1 MLLLCHLTRSCL
13 ACGTIWKCLV
23 SLSSSLEACNSLCK
37 WKCTI
42 FREPF
47 ECSCLINEGKIRR
60 GPQCRRETDLHQGW
74 QVFFLYPYLHVDP
87 EYRFFPSFL
96 MFIQIYGVLSALS
109 IFSRHDSKGPDS
121 GSCWVPSVPTDG
133 TPQHRVAWVDTNKQE
148 TAKYPT
154 TFHSVLQ
161 TVLERGWNRWLNET
175 TLTIPCSFLGLGLPL
190 ASRAVTNSTSASASA

>member
-60 GPQCRRETDLHQGW
+60 GPQRRRETDLHQGW
-74 QVFFLYPYLHVDP
+74 QVFFLYTYLHVDP

-109 IFSRHDSKGPDS
+109 IFSPMYVIAMIAKVLIPARAGYPLSLLMAHLSIGWRELTQISKKQQNTQQHFTA
-121 GSCWVPSVPTDG
+121 SCRLYWREVGIGD
-133 TPQHRVAWVDTNKQE
+133 
-148 TAKYPT
+148 
-154 TFHSVLQ
+154 
-161 TVLERGWNRWLNET
+161 
-175 TLTIPCSFLGLGLPL
+175 
-190 ASRAVTNSTSASASA
+190 